1 MKKSKI
7 ILPAVALLTIST
19 VAAASSTVAWFSASR
34 AVNVSLS
41 QVAVYN
47 PESDL
52 NVTLV
57 KDDNA
62 GTSVDNTKNA
72 QIVTL
77 PSYMRDGSVDA
88 ANKKVYKKDVV
99 TSEYSLVNGYSTDTA
114 TIAGESKVIYRAT
127 HWTMNFSMVG
137 ASTNDYGVLLDMGT
151 TKCTIV
157 DSEDNGKVSQAF
169 RIAFVSEDAVTVLAP
184 FSTATSLTYVKDTDG
199 AIKNDGAYT
208 SEIVSSSLKDKA
220 IKTSEV
226 TATTDFKAAKGYVGT
241 IDKSTDGTVQT
252 LSVECYAWFEGEDPN
267 CKVPEGGLN
276 TKITSLLS
284 FYAVR
289 VVA

>member
-19 VAAASSTVAWFSASR
+19 VAAASSTVAWFTANR
-34 AVNVSLS
+34 TVDVNLS
-41 QVAVYN
+41 QVAIYN

-88 ANKKVYKKDVV
+88 AAKKVYKKDVV
-99 TSEYSLVNGYSTDTA
+99 TGEYSAIAGYSTDTA
-114 TIAGESKVIYRAT
+114 TIAGEPKVIYRAT

-137 ASTNDYGVLLDMGT
+137 ASTNDYGVLLDMGK

-157 DSEDNGKVSQAF
+157 NNEDNGKVSQAF

-226 TATTDFKAAKGYVGT
+226 TATTDFKAANGYVGT
-241 IDKSTDGTVQT
+241 IDKSADGTVQT

-267 CKVPEGGLN
+267 CEVPEGGLN

>member
-19 VAAASSTVAWFSASR
+19 VAAASSTVAWFTANR
-34 AVNVSLS
+34 TVNVNLS

-137 ASTNDYGVLLDMGT
+137 ASTNDYGVLLDMGK

-157 DSEDNGKVSQAF
+157 NNEDNGKVSQAF

-199 AIKNDGAYT
+199 TIKNDGAYT

-226 TATTDFKAAKGYVGT
+226 TATTDFNAANGYVGT
-241 IDKSTDGTVQT
+241 IDKSADGTVQT

>member
-1 MKKSKI
+1 
-7 ILPAVALLTIST
+7 
-19 VAAASSTVAWFSASR
+19 
-34 AVNVSLS
+34 
-41 QVAVYN
+41 
-47 PESDL
+47 
-52 NVTLV
+52 
-57 KDDNA
+57 
-62 GTSVDNTKNA
+62 
-72 QIVTL
+72 
-77 PSYMRDGSVDA
+77 
-88 ANKKVYKKDVV
+88 
-99 TSEYSLVNGYSTDTA
+99 
-114 TIAGESKVIYRAT
+114 
-127 HWTMNFSMVG
+127 MNFSMVG

-157 DSEDNGKVSQAF
+157 DNEDNGKVSQAF

-226 TATTDFKAAKGYVGT
+226 TATTDFKAANGYVGT

-267 CKVPEGGLN
+267 CEVPEGGLN

>member
-19 VAAASSTVAWFSASR
+19 VAAASSTVAWFTANR
-34 AVNVSLS
+34 TVDVNLS
-41 QVAVYN
+41 QVAIYN

-137 ASTNDYGVLLDMGT
+137 ASTNDYGVLLDMGK

-157 DSEDNGKVSQAF
+157 NNEDNGKVSQAF

-184 FSTATSLTYVKDTDG
+184 FSTAKSLTYVKDTDG

-208 SEIVSSSLKDKA
+208 REIVSSSLKDKA

-226 TATTDFKAAKGYVGT
+226 TATTDFNAANGYVGT
-241 IDKSTDGTVQT
+241 IDKSADGTVQT